1 MKLKALILIG
11 FLYILLGFQE
21 RSLAATKTKP
31 LVLQIEMSNPR
42 SIYQT
47 SLIFRKKIV
56 EFVTNVSQ
64 TLVKGNTTRL
74 GRFYAPLNRRL
85 QLKKEQIQAYK
96 RLLSLKK
103 KDAIDLSKVL
113 KATGASSFQ
122 IDPHAPVIR
131 IGGNGQ
137 TIEVKAS
144 HPYFEPLRQILHNV
158 GSDNWSCI
166 SCAEYKK
173 KGKSIVRVVKEKGRK
188 PASNIFS
195 TKTFQC
201 FSLNRKQ
208 IECLDVQFGCLRL
221 NRKSAFKI

>member
-11 FLYILLGFQE
+11 FVYILLGFLE
-21 RSLAATKTKP
+21 KSLATTTSP
-31 LVLQIEMSNPR
+31 LVLQIETSKPR
-42 SIYQT
+42 TIYQT

-64 TLVKGNTTRL
+64 TPVKKNTTRL
-74 GRFYAPLNRRL
+74 GRFYKPLNKRL

-103 KDAIDLSKVL
+103 KDAIDLSKIL
-113 KATGASSFQ
+113 KATGTSSFQ
-122 IDPHAPVIR
+122 TDPHAPVIR

-137 TIEVKAS
+137 NIEVKAS
-144 HPYFEPLRQILHNV
+144 HPYFEPLRRILSHIRN
-158 GSDNWSCI
+158 DNWPCI

-188 PASNIFS
+188 PASNTFP

-201 FSLNRKQ
+201 FSLNQKR
-208 IECLDVQFGCLRL
+208 IECLDVQFGL
-221 NRKSAFKI
+221 FKME

>member
-1 MKLKALILIG
+1 MKLETLILIG
-11 FLYILLGFQE
+11 FVCTLLGFQA
-21 RSLAATKTKP
+21 RSLATTKAKP

-42 SIYQT
+42 TIYQT

-56 EFVTNVSQ
+56 EFVTNVSP
-64 TLVKGNTTRL
+64 TPVKKNTTRL
-74 GRFYAPLNRRL
+74 GRFYKPLNKRL

-103 KDAIDLSKVL
+103 KDAIDLSKIL

-122 IDPHAPVIR
+122 TNPHAPVIR

-144 HPYFEPLRQILHNV
+144 HPYFEPLRQILSHV
-158 GSDNWSCI
+158 GNDNWPCI

-188 PASNIFS
+188 PASNTFPRQ
-195 TKTFQC
+195 TFQC
-201 FSLNRKQ
+201 FSLNQKR
-208 IECLDVQFGCLRL
+208 IECLDVQFGL
-221 NRKSAFKI
+221 FKME